1 MKLTSPLGESAFG
14 ARAVDIGPSRFDDQ
28 ALVLGSQVPR
38 DLGSTCVAGPDEVT
52 TSELAA
58 GATSNLCR
66 IVIAPFRDF
75 GSVASTDADGE
86 IS

>member
-1 MKLTSPLGESAFG
+1 MKLASPLGESAFG
-14 ARAVDIGPSRFDDQ
+14 ARTVDSGPSRFDDQ
-28 ALVLGSQVPR
+28 ALALSSQVPR

-52 TSELAA
+52 PSVLAA

-66 IVIAPFRDF
+66 IVTSPFSDF
-75 GSVASTDADGE
+75 GSVTSTDADEE